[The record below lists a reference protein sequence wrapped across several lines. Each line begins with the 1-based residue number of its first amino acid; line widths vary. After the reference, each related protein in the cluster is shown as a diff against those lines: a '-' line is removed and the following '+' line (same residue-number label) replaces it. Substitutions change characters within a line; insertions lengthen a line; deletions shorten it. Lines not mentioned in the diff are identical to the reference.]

1 MLQILTEFL
10 KLNKTLPNVQQAST
24 AISQTVTVVGDMH
37 GQLRDLAEI
46 FTKNGNPS
54 AVNPYVFNGDL
65 VDRGDQSFEVAILL
79 FGFAVADPLS
89 VKINRGNHEDYAICE
104 EYGFIE
110 ELFAK
115 YGHTKHASTI
125 ADLFAEVFAFM
136 PLATVIDGA
145 VLVIHGGISG
155 RFNLE
160 MLNMVPRSHFK
171 TLQGVPPELWQGLDS
186 DDGQIKHK
194 DWRDCS

>member
-1 MLQILTEFL
+1 MRDARGPARVAQVRPGELLLTQLGKQELGSDRKKTQRLHPKYVLQILTEFL

-46 FTKNGNPS
+46 FTKNGNHS
-54 AVNPYVFNGDL
+54 AVNPYIFNGDL

-125 ADLFAEVFAFM
+125 ADLFAEV
-136 PLATVIDGA
+136 PVCRL
-145 VLVIHGGISG
+145 
-155 RFNLE
+155 R
-160 MLNMVPRSHFK
+160 P
-171 TLQGVPPELWQGLDS
+171 
-186 DDGQIKHK
+186 
-194 DWRDCS
+194 